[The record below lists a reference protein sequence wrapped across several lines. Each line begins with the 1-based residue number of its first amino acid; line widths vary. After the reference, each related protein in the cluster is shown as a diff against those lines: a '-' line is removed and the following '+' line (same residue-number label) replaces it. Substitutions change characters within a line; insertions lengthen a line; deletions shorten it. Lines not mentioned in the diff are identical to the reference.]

1 MKRLDYS
8 LSGMLKQSLFSPTRA
23 NDREHRV
30 LVVDDNLDYARSFA
44 SIVAGIGHKAEYA
57 LNGYVA
63 LDLMNKFRPDV
74 VFMDL
79 TMPGMDGFEVARRLK
94 TAFGNAIHI
103 IAVTG
108 RGTEQDRERS
118 AKAGCELHLLKPVD
132 PIVIETILASFRG
145 FNQQ

>member
-8 LSGMLKQSLFSPTRA
+8 LSGMLKQSLFSPTREKE
-23 NDREHRV
+23 REHRV
-30 LVVDDNLDYARSFA
+30 LIVDDNLDYAQSFA
-44 SIVAGIGHKAEYA
+44 RVIAGIGYKAEYA

-63 LDLMNKFRPDV
+63 LDLMKNFRPDV

-79 TMPGMDGFEVARRLK
+79 NMPGMDGFEVTRRLK
-94 TAFGNAIHI
+94 TAFGNAVHVVAIT
-103 IAVTG
+103 A

-132 PIVIETILASFRG
+132 PIVIETVLASFRG
-145 FNQQ
+145 FNHQ